1 MKKTV
6 LVLAAAVLSA
16 AAAHAG
22 TIYLDFAY
30 SGPGVNASG
39 ILTTTPV
46 VPGEYLISG
55 ITGQRNGVPITA
67 FLYPTT
73 GAPGSLVYISNGSSI
88 DNLLFLPPL
97 PGPFSNWNGSNNSPS
112 GFVFETANGTEY
124 NPFTTN
130 GLTYEYNLT
139 ANGSSYGPQ
148 IQFSVTQATPEPE
161 TLALIGSGL
170 LGLGWLA
177 RRRLGVAG
185 RARAGARIN
194 DTDIENSLKTGGGCP
209 IG

>member
-39 ILTTTPV
+39 VLTATTVAPD
-46 VPGEYLISG
+46 EYLITG
-55 ITGQRNGVPITA
+55 VTGQRNGTPITA

-97 PGPFSNWNGSNNSPS
+97 PGPFSNWNGTNDSPS
-112 GFVFETANGTEY
+112 GFVFQTKDGQF
-124 NPFTTN
+124 NPYTTN
-130 GLTYEYNLT
+130 GVTYEYNLSVG
-139 ANGSSYGPQ
+139 GSGYGIP
-148 IQFSVTQATPEPE
+148 IQFSATPEAPE
-161 TLALIGSGL
+161 PATLALLGSGL
-170 LGLGWLA
+170 LGLGRLA
-177 RRRLGVAG
+177 RRRVGRAG
-185 RARAGARIN
+185 RARAGVRIN
-194 DTDIENSLKTGGGCP
+194 DTDVANSLKTGGDCP